1 MEEVFCMVDLVRL
14 KQYEIEAIIKTFKK
28 NFASNDH
35 LWIFGSRTNLT
46 ARGGDIDLYIET
58 EIPQA
63 DLVLSKKGK
72 FVLALYEE
80 IGEQKIDVVINMLTS
95 KVRLP
100 IHDVARQTGV
110 LLV

>member
-1 MEEVFCMVDLVRL
+1 MEEVFQMIDLVRL
-14 KQYEIEAIIKTFKK
+14 KQYEIDSIVNLFKK
-28 NFASNDH
+28 YFDTNDH

-58 EIPQA
+58 EISQA
-63 DLVLSKKGK
+63 DLVLSQKSK

-80 IGEQKIDVVINMLTS
+80 IGEQKIDVVINMLAS

-100 IHDVARQTGV
+100 MHEIARQTGV